1 MATAADIRK
10 ELESGPQTQDALD
23 AALTKYTPAQM
34 QAAFPEYGNV
44 ENYANAAAEA
54 AARMSAASS
63 SQDSSPSA
71 STPSAADSTRERASA
86 ANNPS
91 PKLDPNDPK
100 ALRAAIQAG
109 PQTQDALNEAFMTY
123 TPAQL
128 QAAFPEFGSVESY
141 NAASGK
147 AYSDMEIK
155 AREAGREAMFG
166 PGGSAQG
173 RSVVTSP
180 DDYSNPNRVLTSA
193 EQEAKRLQDL
203 VSGYKGV
210 SKVPQAEIDA
220 AKAAAQQAVKDG
232 KLSQADYDFL
242 VWRTNEISPMS
253 QQKIGQDYV
262 TQGTNPYSQA
272 SWSIAKEANAKA
284 ARQAQ
289 LYKDNGLPT
298 QTPDWQTPGYE
309 ARQKARDDAAAA
321 AAAKAAAT
329 PSPFTAG
336 PVVGPTPGLITGN
349 MTTPTKT
356 PTGGNT
362 TTTGTGT
369 TAPPKGSTSTGTA
382 NTSTGVVTGGTST
395 GTSTVTQPTAAD
407 VPVYGPDGMMYP
419 SAMAARAAGVYN
431 FSTTKPTTPAP
442 AAASN
447 PVPGTTN
454 ITTPAPTTGLINS
467 NSQLYTRPT
476 TFQFPGK

>member
-1 MATAADIRK
+1 MATAEEIRA
-10 ELESGPQTQDALD
+10 ELEAGPQTQDALD

-44 ENYANAAAEA
+44 ENYTNAAAEA
-54 AARMSAASS
+54 AARMSASR
-63 SQDSSPSA
+63 DSGPAA
-71 STPSAADSTRERASA
+71 STPAAAASTTAAEDSSREKASSAGGSSSA
-86 ANNPS
+86 
-91 PKLDPNDPK
+91 LDPNDPK

-109 PQTQDALNEAFMTY
+109 PQTQDALDLAMMKY

-128 QAAFPEFGSVESY
+128 QAAFPEYGRVSDY
-141 NAASGK
+141 NQAVQEAYARQEVKDRDARRADPNYVSAAT
-147 AYSDMEIK
+147 
-155 AREAGREAMFG
+155 
-166 PGGSAQG
+166 PGGA
-173 RSVVTSP
+173 P
-180 DDYSNPNRVLTSA
+180 L
-193 EQEAKRLQDL
+193 
-203 VSGYKGV
+203 V
-210 SKVPQAEIDA
+210 SKVPQSEIDA

-232 KLSQADYDFL
+232 KLTQADYDFL
-242 VWRTNEISPMS
+242 VWRTNEINPMS

-262 TQGTNPYSQA
+262 TQGSNPYDQK

-284 ARQAQ
+284 ARQNELYAQ
-289 LYKDNGLPT
+289 NGLQS

-336 PVVGPTPGLITGN
+336 PGPVVGPTPGLITGN

-362 TTTGTGT
+362 TTTGTPTGGNTTTTGTGT
-369 TAPPKGSTSTGTA
+369 TAPPKGNTGTA

-407 VPVYGPDGMMYP
+407 VPVYGPDGTMYP

-431 FSTTKPTTPAP
+431 FSTAKPTTPAP
-442 AAASN
+442 AATSN